1 MSKAYHIQ
9 IKQIIFTDND
19 SIVAFS
25 AYISQQLDF
34 KRLTAVNVVYDKTW
48 LNTDSVYST
57 ITGFFTAPSSGL
69 YVFSWTSFVAEMS
82 KFNSELLVNGERI
95 DLTNCN
101 NELDTQGFESCSN
114 TVPVI
119 LKKGDMVNIRT
130 VDAISLRG
138 DQLSSFKG
146 WRVP

>member
-1 MSKAYHIQ
+1 M
-9 IKQIIFTDND
+9 
-19 SIVAFS
+19 
-25 AYISQQLDF
+25 
-34 KRLTAVNVVYDKTW
+34 
-48 LNTDSVYST
+48 
-57 ITGFFTAPSSGL
+57 
-69 YVFSWTSFVAEMS
+69 
-82 KFNSELLVNGERI
+82 NGERI

-119 LKKGDMVNIRT
+119 LKKGDMANIRT

-146 WRVP
+146 WRVR

>member
-1 MSKAYHIQ
+1 M
-9 IKQIIFTDND
+9 
-19 SIVAFS
+19 
-25 AYISQQLDF
+25 
-34 KRLTAVNVVYDKTW
+34 YDKTW
-48 LNTDSVYST
+48 LNTDGVYST
-57 ITGFFTAPSSGL
+57 ITGFLTAPSSGL

-95 DLTNCN
+95 DLTNCD

-146 WRVP
+146 WRVRWRYMLFWVLDIFPYIFQVSLYMILNVNHNSFLITREFF

>member
-1 MSKAYHIQ
+1 MSKESHIQ
-9 IKQIIFTDND
+9 IKRIIFTDND

-34 KRLTAVNVVYDKTW
+34 RRFTAVNVVYDKTW
-48 LNTDSVYST
+48 LNTDGVYST
-57 ITGFFTAPSSGL
+57 ITGIFTAPSSGL
-69 YVFSWTSFVAEMS
+69 YVFSWTSLVAEMS
-82 KFNSELLVNGERI
+82 KFNSELLVNGERK

-101 NELDTQGFESCSN
+101 HELDKQGFESCSN
-114 TVPVI
+114 TVPAI

-138 DQLSSFKG
+138 NQLSSFKG
-146 WRVP
+146 WKVR